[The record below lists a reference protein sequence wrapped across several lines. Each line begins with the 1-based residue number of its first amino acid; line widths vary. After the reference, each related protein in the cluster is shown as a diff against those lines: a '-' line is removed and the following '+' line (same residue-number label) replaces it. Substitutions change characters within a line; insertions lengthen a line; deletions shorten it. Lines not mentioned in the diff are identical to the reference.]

1 MIWQIYKVFFT
12 YHFTRSL
19 SFVAAAKFSLFTF
32 HFSLKIAN
40 FANSFAKL
48 QCTRQFK
55 EKQAFLLHCS
65 RFFVTLASPKLLHL
79 GKAQINLAFH
89 STFRNFAN
97 KNKTFYNTTMLQ
109 IRCKNNNMT
118 KSFPEGT
125 SLLDVYQEFADDIK
139 LPYPV
144 VSAKVNN
151 ASQGLKFRLYQNRD
165 VEFLDAR
172 EGSGHRVYV
181 RSLCF
186 VLYKATQDLFP
197 GSKLFIEHTISRGYY
212 CNFKKKG
219 YEPMVEGDVEKIRE
233 RMQEIINL
241 DMPFRRNEAT
251 TEEALRVFAERG
263 LTDKVKLLESSGQ
276 IYSDYYMLGDTADYY
291 YGPLV
296 PSAGYL
302 TVWGLETYHDGMLL
316 RVPDWNNPTQ
326 LAEKVDMPKTYEM
339 FAEKTKWDIIMR
351 LSNAG
356 DVNKAI
362 LKGHASELIQVSEAL
377 QEKKIVQI
385 AEEIDRRFHDEE
397 NPVRM
402 VLITGPSSS
411 GKTTFCKRLSVQLL
425 ACGLRPLSFSTDDY
439 FVNRLDTPKL
449 PNGDYDF
456 DNIETVEYHLL
467 EDHLLRL
474 MKGERV
480 EIPEYNFVTGKRE
493 WNGKKLK
500 LAGDTVLIIEGIHA
514 LNPLLTKKIPDSLK
528 YKIYISA
535 LTSISLDDH
544 NWIPVRDNRLLR
556 RIIRDYN
563 KGAYTAQ
570 QTIAQWKNVCEAEDQ
585 WIFPF
590 QETADAMFNSALNI
604 EFAVLRTHA
613 EIILASVPK
622 NCDEYAEAHR
632 LLKFLRY
639 FIPIS
644 DKEIPPTSI
653 MREFVGGSSFKYPR

>member
-1 MIWQIYKVFFT
+1 
-12 YHFTRSL
+12 
-19 SFVAAAKFSLFTF
+19 
-32 HFSLKIAN
+32 
-40 FANSFAKL
+40 
-48 QCTRQFK
+48 
-55 EKQAFLLHCS
+55 
-65 RFFVTLASPKLLHL
+65 
-79 GKAQINLAFH
+79 
-89 STFRNFAN
+89 
-97 KNKTFYNTTMLQ
+97 
-109 IRCKNNNMT
+109 MT

-125 SLLDVYQEFADDIK
+125 SLLDVYQEFANDIK

-186 VLYKATQDLFP
+186 VLYKATQDLFA

-219 YEPMVEGDVEKIRE
+219 NEPLKEDDVVRIRE

-251 TEEALRVFAERG
+251 TEEAIRVFAERG

-385 AEEIDRRFHDEE
+385 AEEIDRRFHDDE

-456 DNIETVEYHLL
+456 DNIETVEYNLL

>member
-1 MIWQIYKVFFT
+1 
-12 YHFTRSL
+12 
-19 SFVAAAKFSLFTF
+19 
-32 HFSLKIAN
+32 
-40 FANSFAKL
+40 
-48 QCTRQFK
+48 
-55 EKQAFLLHCS
+55 
-65 RFFVTLASPKLLHL
+65 
-79 GKAQINLAFH
+79 
-89 STFRNFAN
+89 
-97 KNKTFYNTTMLQ
+97 MLQ
-109 IRCKNNNMT
+109 IRCKNNNVT

-125 SLLDVYQEFADDIK
+125 SLLDVYQEFADEIK

-181 RSLCF
+181 RSLSF
-186 VLYKATQDLFP
+186 VLYKATQDVFP
-197 GSKLFIEHTISRGYY
+197 GSKLFIEHSLCRGYY
-212 CNFKKKG
+212 CNFKKKDG
-219 YEPMVEGDVEKIRE
+219 GALIDEDVQQIKQ
-233 RMQEIINL
+233 RMQEIIDL
-241 DMPFRRNEAT
+241 DMPFRRTEAT
-251 TEEALRVFAERG
+251 NEEAIRVFQERG
-263 LTDKVKLLESSGQ
+263 FSDKVKLLETSGH
-276 IYSDYYMLGDTADYY
+276 IYSDYYTLGDTVDYY

-302 TVWGLETYHDGMLL
+302 KVWDLERYEEGLLL
-316 RVPDWNNPTQ
+316 RVPDWNNPNQ
-326 LAEKVDMPKTYEM
+326 VAEKVDQPKTFEM
-339 FAEKTKWDIIMR
+339 FAEKTRWDIIMR

-362 LKGHASELIQVSEAL
+362 MRGHASELIQVSEAL

-385 AEEIDRRFHDEE
+385 AEEIDRRFHREKD
-397 NPVRM
+397 PVKM

-425 ACGLRPLSFSTDDY
+425 ACGLRPVSFSTDDY
-439 FVNRLDTPKL
+439 FVNRVDTPKL

-456 DNIETVEYHLL
+456 DNIETVEYSLL

-474 MKGERV
+474 MQGERV

-500 LAGDTVLIIEGIHA
+500 LSNDTVLIIEGIHA

-563 KGAYTAQ
+563 KGAFTAQ
-570 QTIAQWKNVCEAEDQ
+570 ETIAQWKNVCEAEDK

-590 QETADAMFNSALNI
+590 QESADVMFNSALNI
-604 EFAVLRTHA
+604 EFAVLRIHA

-622 NCDEYAEAHR
+622 NCPEYAEAHR
-632 LLKFLRY
+632 LMKFIHFFL
-639 FIPIS
+639 PVS

-653 MREFVGGSSFKYPR
+653 MREFVGGSSFKY

>member
-1 MIWQIYKVFFT
+1 M
-12 YHFTRSL
+12 
-19 SFVAAAKFSLFTF
+19 
-32 HFSLKIAN
+32 
-40 FANSFAKL
+40 
-48 QCTRQFK
+48 
-55 EKQAFLLHCS
+55 
-65 RFFVTLASPKLLHL
+65 
-79 GKAQINLAFH
+79 
-89 STFRNFAN
+89 
-97 KNKTFYNTTMLQ
+97 
-109 IRCKNNNMT
+109 
-118 KSFPEGT
+118 
-125 SLLDVYQEFADDIK
+125 DVYQEFADEIK

-151 ASQGLKFRLYQNRD
+151 ASEGLKFRLYQNRD

-186 VLYKATQDLFP
+186 LLYKATQDVFP

-212 CNFKKKG
+212 CNFKKKNN
-219 YEPMVEGDVEKIRE
+219 EGLTDGDIEQICE
-233 RMQEIINL
+233 RMKEIVNL
-241 DMPFRRNEAT
+241 DMPFRRTEAT
-251 TEEALRVFAERG
+251 NEEAIRVFAERG
-263 LTDKVKLLESSGQ
+263 FSDKVKLLETSGQ

-302 TVWGLETYHDGMLL
+302 KVFGLEPYHDGMLL
-316 RVPDWNNPTQ
+316 RVPDWNNPTV

-339 FAEKTKWDIIMR
+339 FREKTKWDIIMR

-385 AEEIDRRFHDEE
+385 AEDIERRFHAEE
-397 NPVRM
+397 NPIRL

-411 GKTTFCKRLSVQLL
+411 GKTTFCKRLSIQLL
-425 ACGLRPLSFSTDDY
+425 ACGLRPMSFSTDDY
-439 FVNRLDTPKL
+439 FVNRVDTPKL

-456 DNIETVEYHLL
+456 DNIETVDYALL
-467 EDHLLRL
+467 EDHLSRL

-480 EIPEYNFVTGKRE
+480 EVPEYNFTTGKRE

-514 LNPLLTKKIPDSLK
+514 LNPKLTQNIEDSLK
-528 YKIYISA
+528 YRIYISA

-563 KGAYTAQ
+563 KGAYTARE
-570 QTIAQWKNVCEAEDQ
+570 TIAQWKNVCEAEDK
-585 WIFPF
+585 WIFPY

-613 EIILASVPK
+613 EIILSSVQR
-622 NCDEYAEAHR
+622 NCPEYAEAHR
-632 LLKFLRY
+632 LLKFIHY
-639 FIPIS
+639 FLPVS

-653 MREFVGGSSFKYPR
+653 MREFVGGSSFKY

>member
-1 MIWQIYKVFFT
+1 
-12 YHFTRSL
+12 
-19 SFVAAAKFSLFTF
+19 
-32 HFSLKIAN
+32 
-40 FANSFAKL
+40 
-48 QCTRQFK
+48 
-55 EKQAFLLHCS
+55 
-65 RFFVTLASPKLLHL
+65 
-79 GKAQINLAFH
+79 
-89 STFRNFAN
+89 
-97 KNKTFYNTTMLQ
+97 MLQ
-109 IRCKNNNMT
+109 IRCKNNNKT

-125 SLLDVYQEFADDIK
+125 SLLDVYHEFADE
-139 LPYPV
+139 LQMPYPV

-172 EGSGHRVYV
+172 QGSGHRVYV

-186 VLYKATQDLFP
+186 VLYKATSDVFP

-219 YEPMVEGDVEKIRE
+219 GEPLAEGDVERIHK
-233 RMQEIINL
+233 RMEEIIAL
-241 DMPFRRNEAT
+241 DMPFRRSEAT
-251 TEEALRVFAERG
+251 NEEAIRVFAERG
-263 LTDKVKLLESSGQ
+263 FTDKVKLLETSGQ
-276 IYSDYYMLGDTADYY
+276 IYSDYYMLGDTVDYY

-302 TVWGLETYHDGMLL
+302 KVWDVEPYHDGMLL
-316 RVPDWNNPTQ
+316 RVPDWHNPLV

-339 FAEKTKWDIIMR
+339 FAEKTRWDIIMR

-362 LKGHASELIQVSEAL
+362 MKGHASELIQVSEAL

-385 AEEIDRRFHDEE
+385 AEEIDRRFRAEE
-397 NPVRM
+397 NPVRL

-411 GKTTFCKRLSVQLL
+411 GKTTFCKRLSIQLL
-425 ACGLRPLSFSTDDY
+425 ACGLRPYSISTDDY
-439 FVNRLDTPKL
+439 FVNRVDTPKL

-456 DNIETVEYHLL
+456 DNIEAVEYSLL
-467 EDHLLRL
+467 EDHLTRL

-480 EIPEYNFVTGKRE
+480 EVPEYNFVTGKRE
-493 WNGKKLK
+493 YNGKKVK
-500 LAGDTVLIIEGIHA
+500 LSSDSVLIIEGIHA
-514 LNPLLTKKIPDSLK
+514 LNPLLTQKIDDSKKF
-528 YKIYISA
+528 KIYISA

-563 KGAYTAQ
+563 KGAFTAQ
-570 QTIAQWKNVCEAEDQ
+570 QTISQWKNVCEAEDK

-613 EIILASVPK
+613 EIILSSVPK
-622 NCDEYAEAHR
+622 NCPEYSEAHR
-632 LLKFLRY
+632 LLKFIHY
-639 FIPIS
+639 FIPVS

-653 MREFVGGSSFKYPR
+653 MREFVGGSSFKYR

>member
-1 MIWQIYKVFFT
+1 
-12 YHFTRSL
+12 
-19 SFVAAAKFSLFTF
+19 
-32 HFSLKIAN
+32 
-40 FANSFAKL
+40 
-48 QCTRQFK
+48 
-55 EKQAFLLHCS
+55 
-65 RFFVTLASPKLLHL
+65 
-79 GKAQINLAFH
+79 
-89 STFRNFAN
+89 
-97 KNKTFYNTTMLQ
+97 MLQ
-109 IRCKNNNMT
+109 IRCKNNNIT

-125 SLLDVYQEFADDIK
+125 SLLDVYQEFADD
-139 LPYPV
+139 LQMPYPV
-144 VSAKVNN
+144 VSALVNN
-151 ASQGLKFRLYQNRD
+151 TTQGLKFRLYQNRD

-172 EGSGHRVYV
+172 EGPGHRVYV

-212 CNFKKKG
+212 CNFKKRG
-219 YEPMVEGDVEKIRE
+219 NDALTEDDIQHIRE

-251 TEEALRVFAERG
+251 TEEAVRIFAERG
-263 LTDKVKLLESSGQ
+263 FSDKVKLLETSGQ
-276 IYSDYYMLGDTADYY
+276 IYSDYYMLGDTADFF

-296 PSAGYL
+296 PSASYL
-302 TVWGLETYHDGMLL
+302 TVWGLEAYHDGMLL
-316 RVPDWNNPTQ
+316 RVPDWNDPSR

-339 FAEKTKWDIIMR
+339 FAEKTRWDIIMR

-385 AEEIDRRFHDEE
+385 AEEIERRFHREE

-425 ACGLRPLSFSTDDY
+425 ACGLRPYSVSTDDY
-439 FVNRLDTPKL
+439 FVNRVDTPLL

-456 DNIETVEYHLL
+456 DNIETVEYRLL
-467 EDHLLRL
+467 QDHLQRL
-474 MKGERV
+474 MQGERV
-480 EIPEYNFVTGKRE
+480 EVPEYNFTTGKRE

-500 LAGDTVLIIEGIHA
+500 LSGDTVLIIEGIHA
-514 LNPLLTKKIPDSLK
+514 LNPLLTQAIPDSAK
-528 YKIYISA
+528 FKIYISA

-563 KGAYTAQ
+563 KGAFTAQ
-570 QTIAQWKNVCEAEDQ
+570 ETISQWPNVCEAEDQ
-585 WIFPF
+585 WIFPY
-590 QETADAMFNSALNI
+590 QETADVMFNSALNI
-604 EFAVLRTHA
+604 EFAVLRPHA
-613 EIILASVPK
+613 EVILASVPK
-622 NCDEYAEAHR
+622 NCPQYTDAHR
-632 LLKFLRY
+632 LLKFLHY
-639 FIPIS
+639 FIPVS

-653 MREFVGGSSFKYPR
+653 MREFVGGSSFKYKA

>member
-1 MIWQIYKVFFT
+1 MQRKTSFSFAL
-12 YHFTRSL
+12 L
-19 SFVAAAKFSLFTF
+19 SF
-32 HFSLKIAN
+32 
-40 FANSFAKL
+40 
-48 QCTRQFK
+48 
-55 EKQAFLLHCS
+55 
-65 RFFVTLASPKLLHL
+65 
-79 GKAQINLAFH
+79 
-89 STFRNFAN
+89 FRNFAN

-456 DNIETVEYHLL
+456 DNIETVEYNLL

>member
-1 MIWQIYKVFFT
+1 
-12 YHFTRSL
+12 
-19 SFVAAAKFSLFTF
+19 
-32 HFSLKIAN
+32 
-40 FANSFAKL
+40 
-48 QCTRQFK
+48 
-55 EKQAFLLHCS
+55 
-65 RFFVTLASPKLLHL
+65 
-79 GKAQINLAFH
+79 
-89 STFRNFAN
+89 
-97 KNKTFYNTTMLQ
+97 MLQ
-109 IRCKNNNMT
+109 IRCKNNNVT

-172 EGSGHRVYV
+172 AGSGHRVYV

-186 VLYKATQDLFP
+186 VLYKATQDVFP

-212 CNFKKKG
+212 CNFKKRSG
-219 YEPMVEGDVEKIRE
+219 EALTEGDVERLRS
-233 RMQEIINL
+233 RMQDIINL
-241 DMPFRRNEAT
+241 DMPFRRTEAT
-251 TEEALRVFAERG
+251 TEEAVRVFAERG
-263 LTDKVKLLESSGQ
+263 FQDKVKLLETSGHV
-276 IYSDYYMLGDTADYY
+276 YSDYYMLGDTADYY

-302 TVWGLETYHDGMLL
+302 TVWGLETYHDGLLL
-316 RVPDWNNPTQ
+316 RVPDWNDPTR
-326 LAEKVDMPKTYEM
+326 LAEKVDMPKTYGM
-339 FAEKTKWDIIMR
+339 FAEKTRWDIIMR

-356 DVNKAI
+356 DVNRAI
-362 LKGHASELIQVSEAL
+362 QRGHASELIQVSEAL

-385 AEEIDRRFHDEE
+385 AEDIDRRFHSKE
-397 NPVRM
+397 NPVRV

-439 FVNRLDTPKL
+439 FVNRVDTPKL

-456 DNIETVEYHLL
+456 DNIETVEYNLL

-474 MKGERV
+474 MAGERV
-480 EIPEYNFVTGKRE
+480 EVPEYNFVTGQRE
-493 WNGKKLK
+493 WNGKKLR

-514 LNPLLTKKIPDSLK
+514 LNPLLTKKLDDSLK

-563 KGAYTAQ
+563 KGAYTAR
-570 QTIAQWKNVCEAEDQ
+570 QTIAQWPNVCKAEDE
-585 WIFPF
+585 WIFPY

-613 EIILASVPK
+613 EIILSQVPK
-622 NCDEYAEAHR
+622 NCPEYAEAHR
-632 LLKFLRY
+632 LLKFIHY
-639 FIPIS
+639 FLPVS

-653 MREFVGGSSFKYPR
+653 MREFLGGSSFKY

>member
-1 MIWQIYKVFFT
+1 MRI
-12 YHFTRSL
+12 
-19 SFVAAAKFSLFTF
+19 FVAKFLD
-32 HFSLKIAN
+32 
-40 FANSFAKL
+40 
-48 QCTRQFK
+48 
-55 EKQAFLLHCS
+55 
-65 RFFVTLASPKLLHL
+65 
-79 GKAQINLAFH
+79 
-89 STFRNFAN
+89 
-97 KNKTFYNTTMLQ
+97 TMLQ
-109 IRCKNNNMT
+109 IRCKNNNVT

-125 SLLDVYQEFADDIK
+125 SLLDIYQEFADEIK

-151 ASQGLKFRLYQNRD
+151 ASQGLKFRVFQNRD

-172 EGSGHRVYV
+172 QGSGHRVYV

-186 VLYKATQDLFP
+186 LLYKATQDVFP

-219 YEPMVEGDVEKIRE
+219 NEVLTESDVELICN
-233 RMQEIINL
+233 RMQEIVNL
-241 DMPFRRNEAT
+241 DMPFRRTEAT
-251 TEEALRVFAERG
+251 NEEAIRVFAERG
-263 LTDKVKLLESSGQ
+263 FADKVKLLETSGQ
-276 IYSDYYMLGDTADYY
+276 IYSDYYTLGDTADYY

-302 TVWGLETYHDGMLL
+302 KVFGLEPYHDGMLL
-316 RVPDWNNPTQ
+316 RVPDWNDPTR
-326 LAEKVDMPKTYEM
+326 LAEKVDMPKTYDM
-339 FAEKTKWDIIMR
+339 FAEKTRWDIIMR

-385 AEEIDRRFHDEE
+385 AEDIERRFHAEE
-397 NPVRM
+397 NPIRL

-411 GKTTFCKRLSVQLL
+411 GKTTFCKRLSIQLL

-439 FVNRLDTPKL
+439 FVNRVDTPKL

-456 DNIETVEYHLL
+456 DNIEAVDYHLL
-467 EDHLLRL
+467 EDHLTRL

-480 EIPEYNFVTGKRE
+480 EVPEYNFSTGKRE

-514 LNPLLTKKIPDSLK
+514 LNPLLTQQIDDSLK
-528 YKIYISA
+528 YKVYISA

-544 NWIPVRDNRLLR
+544 NWIPVHDNRLLR

-563 KGAYTAQ
+563 KGAFTAQ
-570 QTIAQWKNVCEAEDQ
+570 ETIAQWKNVCEAEDK
-585 WIFPF
+585 WIFPY
-590 QETADAMFNSALNI
+590 QETADVMFNSALNI

-613 EIILASVPK
+613 EIILSSVPK
-622 NCDEYAEAHR
+622 NCPEYSEAHR
-632 LLKFLRY
+632 LLKFIHY
-639 FIPIS
+639 FLPVS

-653 MREFVGGSSFKYPR
+653 MREFLGGSSFKY

>member
-1 MIWQIYKVFFT
+1 
-12 YHFTRSL
+12 
-19 SFVAAAKFSLFTF
+19 
-32 HFSLKIAN
+32 
-40 FANSFAKL
+40 
-48 QCTRQFK
+48 
-55 EKQAFLLHCS
+55 
-65 RFFVTLASPKLLHL
+65 
-79 GKAQINLAFH
+79 
-89 STFRNFAN
+89 
-97 KNKTFYNTTMLQ
+97 MLQ
-109 IRCKNNNMT
+109 IRCKNNNVT
-118 KSFPEGT
+118 KSFPEGS
-125 SLLDVYQEFADDIK
+125 SLLDVYQEFADEIR

-151 ASQGLKFRLYQNRD
+151 TSQGLKFRLYQNRD

-186 VLYKATQDLFP
+186 LLYKATQDVFP
-197 GSKLFIEHTISRGYY
+197 GSKLFIEHSLSRGYY
-212 CNFKKKG
+212 CNFKKKTA
-219 YEPMVEGDVEKIRE
+219 ESLQDDDVFLIKA
-233 RMQEIINL
+233 RMKEIVGL
-241 DMPFRRNEAT
+241 DMPFRRTEAT
-251 TEEALRVFAERG
+251 TEEAVRVFTERG
-263 LTDKVKLLESSGQ
+263 FQDKVKLLETSGQ
-276 IYSDYYMLGDTADYY
+276 AYSDYYTLGDTVDYY

-302 TVWGLETYHDGMLL
+302 QVWDLERYEEGLLL
-316 RVPDWNNPTQ
+316 RVPDWNNPSRV
-326 LAEKVDMPKTYEM
+326 AEKVAQPKTFSM
-339 FAEKTKWDIIMR
+339 FAEKTRWDIIMR

-362 LKGHASELIQVSEAL
+362 MRGYASELIQVSEAL

-385 AEEIDRRFHDEE
+385 AEEIDRRFHQEKD
-397 NPVRM
+397 PVRI

-411 GKTTFCKRLSVQLL
+411 GKRLSIQLL
-425 ACGLRPLSFSTDDY
+425 ACGLRPVSFSTDDY

-456 DNIETVEYHLL
+456 DNIETVDYHLM
-467 EDHLLRL
+467 EDHLMRL
-474 MKGERV
+474 MAGERV

-493 WNGKKLK
+493 YNGKRLK
-500 LAGDTVLIIEGIHA
+500 LGSDTVLIIEGIHA
-514 LNPLLTKKIPDSLK
+514 LNPLLTQKIDDTLK

-563 KGAYTAQ
+563 KGAYTAR
-570 QTIAQWKNVCEAEDQ
+570 QTIAQWKNVCEAEDR

-613 EIILASVPK
+613 EIILSSVPR
-622 NCDEYAEAHR
+622 NCPEYAEAHR
-632 LLKFLRY
+632 LLKFIHFFL
-639 FIPIS
+639 PVS

-653 MREFVGGSSFKYPR
+653 MREFVGGSSFKY

>member
-1 MIWQIYKVFFT
+1 
-12 YHFTRSL
+12 
-19 SFVAAAKFSLFTF
+19 
-32 HFSLKIAN
+32 
-40 FANSFAKL
+40 
-48 QCTRQFK
+48 
-55 EKQAFLLHCS
+55 
-65 RFFVTLASPKLLHL
+65 
-79 GKAQINLAFH
+79 
-89 STFRNFAN
+89 
-97 KNKTFYNTTMLQ
+97 MLQ
-109 IRCKNNNMT
+109 IRCKNNNVT

-125 SLLDVYQEFADDIK
+125 SLLDVYQEFAEEIK
-139 LPYPV
+139 LPFPV

-172 EGSGHRVYV
+172 GGSGHRVYV
-181 RSLCF
+181 RSLSF

-197 GSKLFIEHTISRGYY
+197 GSKLFIEHSLCRGYY
-212 CNFKKKG
+212 CNFKKRNN
-219 YEPMVEGDVEKIRE
+219 EPLTDEDAEHIRE
-233 RMQEIINL
+233 RMQEIISL
-241 DMPFRRNEAT
+241 DMPFRRTEAT
-251 TEEALRVFAERG
+251 NEEAIRVFAERG
-263 LTDKVKLLESSGQ
+263 FTDKVKLLETCGQ
-276 IYSDYYMLGDTADYY
+276 VYSDYYTLGDTVDYY

-302 TVWGLETYHDGMLL
+302 QVWGLERYEQGLLL
-316 RVPDWNNPTQ
+316 RVPDWNDPSK
-326 LAEKVDMPKTYEM
+326 LAEKVPQPKTFEM
-339 FAEKTKWDIIMR
+339 FAEKTRWDIIMR

-362 LKGHASELIQVSEAL
+362 MRGHASELIQVSEAL

-385 AEEIDRRFHDEE
+385 AEEIDRRFHREE
-397 NPVRM
+397 DPVRI

-425 ACGLRPLSFSTDDY
+425 ACGLRPVSFSTDDY
-439 FVNRLDTPKL
+439 FVNRVDTPKL

-456 DNIETVEYHLL
+456 DNIETVEYALL

-480 EIPEYNFVTGKRE
+480 EVPEYNFVTGKRE
-493 WNGKKLK
+493 YNGKKLK

-514 LNPLLTKKIPDSLK
+514 LNPLLTQKIADSMK

-544 NWIPVRDNRLLR
+544 NWIPTRDNRLLR

-570 QTIAQWKNVCEAEDQ
+570 QTIAQWKNVLAAEDQ

-590 QETADAMFNSALNI
+590 QETADVMFNSALNI

-613 EIILASVPK
+613 EIILTSVPK
-622 NCDEYAEAHR
+622 NCPEYSEAHR
-632 LLKFLRY
+632 LLKFIRY

-653 MREFVGGSSFKYPR
+653 MREFVGGSSFKYAD

>member
-1 MIWQIYKVFFT
+1 MHTNYC
-12 YHFTRSL
+12 
-19 SFVAAAKFSLFTF
+19 A
-32 HFSLKIAN
+32 
-40 FANSFAKL
+40 
-48 QCTRQFK
+48 
-55 EKQAFLLHCS
+55 
-65 RFFVTLASPKLLHL
+65 
-79 GKAQINLAFH
+79 
-89 STFRNFAN
+89 
-97 KNKTFYNTTMLQ
+97 MLQ
-109 IRCKNNNMT
+109 IRCKNNNVT

-125 SLLDVYQEFADDIK
+125 SLLDVYQEFAEEIN

-151 ASQGLKFRLYQNRD
+151 ASQGLKFRLFQNRD
-165 VEFLDAR
+165 VEFMDAR

-186 VLYKATQDLFP
+186 LLYKATQDVFP

-212 CNFKKKG
+212 CNFKKKSN
-219 YEPMVEGDVEKIRE
+219 EPLADGDVEQICE
-233 RMQEIINL
+233 RMKEIVNM
-241 DMPFRRNEAT
+241 DMPFRRTEAT
-251 TEEALRVFAERG
+251 NEEAIRVFAERG
-263 LTDKVKLLESSGQ
+263 FADKVKLLETSGQ
-276 IYSDYYMLGDTADYY
+276 IYSDYYTLGDTADYY

-302 TVWGLETYHDGMLL
+302 KVFGLEPYHDGMLL
-316 RVPDWNNPTQ
+316 RVPDWNNPTI

-339 FAEKTKWDIIMR
+339 FREKTKWDIIMR

-397 NPVRM
+397 NPIKL

-411 GKTTFCKRLSVQLL
+411 GKTTFCKRLSIQLL

-439 FVNRLDTPKL
+439 FVNRVDTPKL

-456 DNIETVEYHLL
+456 DNIEAVDYALL
-467 EDHLLRL
+467 EDHLTRL
-474 MKGERV
+474 MQGERV
-480 EIPEYNFVTGKRE
+480 EVPEYNFATGKRE

-514 LNPLLTKKIPDSLK
+514 LNPLLTQKIEDSLK

-563 KGAYTAQ
+563 KGAFTAQ
-570 QTIAQWKNVCEAEDQ
+570 ETIAQWKNVCEAEDK
-585 WIFPF
+585 WIFPY

-613 EIILASVPK
+613 EIILSSVPK
-622 NCDEYAEAHR
+622 NCDEYSEAHR
-632 LLKFLRY
+632 LLKFIHY
-639 FIPIS
+639 FLTVS

-653 MREFVGGSSFKYPR
+653 MREFLGGSSFKY

>member
-1 MIWQIYKVFFT
+1 
-12 YHFTRSL
+12 
-19 SFVAAAKFSLFTF
+19 
-32 HFSLKIAN
+32 
-40 FANSFAKL
+40 
-48 QCTRQFK
+48 
-55 EKQAFLLHCS
+55 
-65 RFFVTLASPKLLHL
+65 
-79 GKAQINLAFH
+79 
-89 STFRNFAN
+89 
-97 KNKTFYNTTMLQ
+97 MLQ
-109 IRCKNNNMT
+109 IRCKNNNVT

-125 SLLDVYQEFADDIK
+125 SLLDIYQEFADDIK

-151 ASQGLKFRLYQNRD
+151 ASQGLKFRVFQNRD
-165 VEFLDAR
+165 VVFLDAR
-172 EGSGHRVYV
+172 QGSGHRVYV

-186 VLYKATQDLFP
+186 LLYKATQDVFP

-212 CNFKKKG
+212 CNFKKKNNDTLT
-219 YEPMVEGDVEKIRE
+219 EGDVTLISN
-233 RMQEIINL
+233 RMQEIVNL
-241 DMPFRRNEAT
+241 DMPFRRTEAT
-251 TEEALRVFAERG
+251 NEEAIRVFAERG
-263 LTDKVKLLESSGQ
+263 FADKVKLLETSGQ
-276 IYSDYYMLGDTADYY
+276 IYSDYYTLGDTADYY

-302 TVWGLETYHDGMLL
+302 KVFGLEPYHDGMLL
-316 RVPDWNNPTQ
+316 RVPDWNNPTI

-339 FAEKTKWDIIMR
+339 FAEKTRWDIIMR

-385 AEEIDRRFHDEE
+385 AEDIERRFHAEKD
-397 NPVRM
+397 PIRL

-411 GKTTFCKRLSVQLL
+411 GKTTFCKRLSIQLL

-439 FVNRLDTPKL
+439 FVNRVDTPKL

-456 DNIETVEYHLL
+456 DNIEAVDYHLL
-467 EDHLLRL
+467 EDHLTRL

-480 EIPEYNFVTGKRE
+480 EVPEYNFSTGKRE

-514 LNPLLTKKIPDSLK
+514 LNPLLTQQIENSLK
-528 YKIYISA
+528 YRIYISA

-544 NWIPVRDNRLLR
+544 NWIPVHDNRLLR

-563 KGAYTAQ
+563 KGAFTAQ
-570 QTIAQWKNVCEAEDQ
+570 ETIAQWKNVCEAEDK
-585 WIFPF
+585 WIFPY

-613 EIILASVPK
+613 EIILSSVPK
-622 NCDEYAEAHR
+622 NCPEYSEAHR
-632 LLKFLRY
+632 LLKFIHY
-639 FIPIS
+639 FLPVS

-653 MREFVGGSSFKYPR
+653 MREFLGGSSFKY

>member
-1 MIWQIYKVFFT
+1 
-12 YHFTRSL
+12 
-19 SFVAAAKFSLFTF
+19 
-32 HFSLKIAN
+32 
-40 FANSFAKL
+40 
-48 QCTRQFK
+48 
-55 EKQAFLLHCS
+55 
-65 RFFVTLASPKLLHL
+65 
-79 GKAQINLAFH
+79 
-89 STFRNFAN
+89 
-97 KNKTFYNTTMLQ
+97 MLQ
-109 IRCKNNNMT
+109 IRCKNNNVT

-125 SLLDVYQEFADDIK
+125 SLLDIYQEFAEEIH

-151 ASQGLKFRLYQNRD
+151 VSQGLKFRVFQNRD

-181 RSLCF
+181 RSLSF
-186 VLYKATQDLFP
+186 VLYKATQDVFP
-197 GSKLFIEHTISRGYY
+197 GSKLFIEHSLCRGYY

-219 YEPMVEGDVEKIRE
+219 NEPLNDDDVNSISQ
-233 RMQEIINL
+233 RMQEIIDL
-241 DMPFRRNEAT
+241 DMPFRRTEGT
-251 TEEALRVFAERG
+251 TEETIRVFTERG
-263 LTDKVKLLESSGQ
+263 FTDKVKLLETSGQ
-276 IYSDYYMLGDTADYY
+276 IYSDYYMLGDTVDYY
-291 YGPLV
+291 YGPLL

-302 TVWGLETYHDGMLL
+302 KVWGLEHYEDGMLL
-316 RVPDWNNPTQ
+316 RVPDWYNPLK
-326 LAEKVDMPKTYEM
+326 LAEKVDQPKTFGM
-339 FAEKTKWDIIMR
+339 FAEKTRWDIIMR

-362 LKGHASELIQVSEAL
+362 KRGYASELIQVSEAL

-385 AEEIDRRFHDEE
+385 AEEIERRFHREE
-397 NPVRM
+397 NPIRI

-425 ACGLRPLSFSTDDY
+425 ACGLRPVSFSTDDY
-439 FVNRLDTPKL
+439 FVNRVDTPKL

-456 DNIETVEYHLL
+456 DNIETVEYSLL

-474 MKGERV
+474 MKGEKV

-493 WNGKKLK
+493 YNGKKLK
-500 LAGDTVLIIEGIHA
+500 LSGDTVLIIEGIHA
-514 LNPLLTKKIPDSLK
+514 LNPLLTKKVPDDVK

-544 NWIPVRDNRLLR
+544 NWIPTRDNRLLR

-570 QTIAQWKNVCEAEDQ
+570 QTISQWKNVCQAEDQ
-585 WIFPF
+585 WIFPY
-590 QETADAMFNSALNI
+590 QETADVMFNSALNI

-613 EIILASVPK
+613 EIILSSVPR
-622 NCDEYAEAHR
+622 NCPEYSEAHR
-632 LLKFLRY
+632 LLKFIHY
-639 FIPIS
+639 FLPIS

-653 MREFVGGSSFKYPR
+653 MREFVGGSSFKDSNF

>member
-1 MIWQIYKVFFT
+1 MV
-12 YHFTRSL
+12 
-19 SFVAAAKFSLFTF
+19 
-32 HFSLKIAN
+32 
-40 FANSFAKL
+40 
-48 QCTRQFK
+48 
-55 EKQAFLLHCS
+55 
-65 RFFVTLASPKLLHL
+65 
-79 GKAQINLAFH
+79 
-89 STFRNFAN
+89 
-97 KNKTFYNTTMLQ
+97 Q
-109 IRCKNNNMT
+109 IRCKNNNLT
-118 KSFPEGT
+118 KSFPEGS
-125 SLLDVYQEFADDIK
+125 SLLDIYQEFAQEID

-151 ASQGLKFRLYQNRD
+151 VSQGLKYRAFQNRD

-181 RSLCF
+181 RSLTF
-186 VLYKATQDLFP
+186 VLYKATQDVFP
-197 GSKLFIEHTISRGYY
+197 GSKLFIEHSLCRGYY
-212 CNFKKKG
+212 SNFKKRNN
-219 YEPMVEGDVEKIRE
+219 EPLSDDDVSSIRQ

-241 DMPFRRNEAT
+241 DMPFHRIESTNEET
-251 TEEALRVFAERG
+251 IRVFTERG
-263 LTDKVKLLESSGQ
+263 FTDKVKLLETSGQ
-276 IYSDYYMLGDTADYY
+276 IYSDYYTLGDTVDYY

-302 TVWGLETYHDGMLL
+302 KVWGLERYEDGLLL
-316 RVPDWNNPTQ
+316 RVPDWNNPLQ
-326 LAEKVDMPKTYEM
+326 LAEKVDQPKTFGM
-339 FAEKTKWDIIMR
+339 FAEKTRWDIIIR

-362 LKGHASELIQVSEAL
+362 KRGYASELIQVSEAL

-385 AEEIDRRFHDEE
+385 AEEIERRFHREE
-397 NPVRM
+397 NPIRL

-425 ACGLRPLSFSTDDY
+425 ACGLRPVSFSTDDY
-439 FVNRLDTPKL
+439 FVNRVDTPKL

-456 DNIETVEYHLL
+456 DNIETVEYSLL

-474 MKGERV
+474 MQGEKV

-493 WNGKKLK
+493 YNGKRIKLS
-500 LAGDTVLIIEGIHA
+500 GDTVLIIEGIHA
-514 LNPLLTKKIPDSLK
+514 LNPLLTKNIPDALK

-544 NWIPVRDNRLLR
+544 NWIPTRDNRLLR

-563 KGAYTAQ
+563 KGAFTAQ
-570 QTIAQWKNVCEAEDQ
+570 QTINQWKNVCQAEDQ
-585 WIFPF
+585 WIFPY
-590 QETADAMFNSALNI
+590 QETADVMFNSALNI

-613 EIILASVPK
+613 EIILASVPR
-622 NCDEYAEAHR
+622 NCPEYAEAHR
-632 LLKFLRY
+632 LLKFIHY

-653 MREFVGGSSFKYPR
+653 MREFVGGSSFKESSF

>member
-1 MIWQIYKVFFT
+1 
-12 YHFTRSL
+12 
-19 SFVAAAKFSLFTF
+19 
-32 HFSLKIAN
+32 
-40 FANSFAKL
+40 
-48 QCTRQFK
+48 
-55 EKQAFLLHCS
+55 
-65 RFFVTLASPKLLHL
+65 
-79 GKAQINLAFH
+79 
-89 STFRNFAN
+89 
-97 KNKTFYNTTMLQ
+97 MLQ
-109 IRCKNNNMT
+109 IRCKNNNKT

-125 SLLDVYQEFADDIK
+125 SLLDVYQEFAPE
-139 LPYPV
+139 LQMPYPV

-172 EGSGHRVYV
+172 QGSGHRVYV

-186 VLYKATQDLFP
+186 VLYKAASDVFP

-219 YEPMVEGDVEKIRE
+219 GEPLAEGDVERIHE
-233 RMQEIINL
+233 RMEEIIAL

-251 TEEALRVFAERG
+251 NEEAIRVFAERG
-263 LTDKVKLLESSGQ
+263 FTDKVKLLETSGQ
-276 IYSDYYMLGDTADYY
+276 IYSDYYMLGDTVDYY

-302 TVWGLETYHDGMLL
+302 KVWDVEPYHDGMLL
-316 RVPDWNNPTQ
+316 RVPDWNNPLV

-339 FAEKTKWDIIMR
+339 FAEKTRWDIIMR

-362 LKGHASELIQVSEAL
+362 MKGHDSELIQVSEAL

-385 AEEIDRRFHDEE
+385 AEEIDRRFRAEE
-397 NPVRM
+397 NPVRII
-402 VLITGPSSS
+402 LITGPSSS
-411 GKTTFCKRLSVQLL
+411 GKTTFCKRLSIQLL
-425 ACGLRPLSFSTDDY
+425 ACGLRPYSISTDDY
-439 FVNRLDTPKL
+439 FVNRVDTPKL

-456 DNIETVEYHLL
+456 DNIETVEYSLL
-467 EDHLLRL
+467 EDHLTRL

-480 EIPEYNFVTGKRE
+480 EVPEYNFVTGKRE
-493 WNGKKLK
+493 YNGKKVK
-500 LAGDTVLIIEGIHA
+500 LSSDSVLIIEGIHA
-514 LNPLLTKKIPDSLK
+514 LNPLLTQKIDDSKKF
-528 YKIYISA
+528 KIYISA

-563 KGAYTAQ
+563 KGAFTAQ
-570 QTIAQWKNVCEAEDQ
+570 QTISQWKNVCEAEDK

-613 EIILASVPK
+613 EIILSSVPK
-622 NCDEYAEAHR
+622 NCPEYSEAHR
-632 LLKFLRY
+632 LLKFIHY
-639 FIPIS
+639 FIPVD

-653 MREFVGGSSFKYPR
+653 MREFVGGSSFKYR